1 MAMRERQNVKRRE
14 ARDIPR
20 FSPGGQLPES
30 GTDSSI
36 VLIVSLPVVIVVL
49 IVSLPVVVI
58 VIVIRIIVLIVVF
71 FRRDIDGGRRL
82 RFGLRRCGF
91 L

>member
-36 VLIVSLPVVIVVL
+36 VLIVILPVVIVVL
-49 IVSLPVVVI
+49 IVSLPVV